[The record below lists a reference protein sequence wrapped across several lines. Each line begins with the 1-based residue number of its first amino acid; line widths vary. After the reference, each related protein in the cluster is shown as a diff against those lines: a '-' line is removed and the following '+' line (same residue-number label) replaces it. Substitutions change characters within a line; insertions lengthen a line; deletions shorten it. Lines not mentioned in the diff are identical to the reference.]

1 MAVEPRE
8 NVPLAPFT
16 TLGVGGP
23 ARFYA
28 RVDDASAL
36 AAALEWAERRD
47 LPVLV
52 LGGGS
57 NLVLADDGHSG
68 LVIHLAMR
76 GVAARPSGDAMDV
89 TAAAGEQWD
98 ALAAFAADKGWA
110 GIECLSGIP
119 GLVGATPIQNVGAY
133 GQDVSETIV
142 AVEAMDVRSRA
153 RVTFDNQACRF
164 GYRMSRFKS
173 DDRGRYVVMG
183 VTFRLRPGG
192 APALKYAELSRHF
205 AERGVASPTLL
216 ETRQAVIEV
225 RRRKSMVLDP
235 ADPNARSVGSFF
247 MNPVIADR
255 EFEGLAARII
265 ADGVAATPDEI
276 PHYPGGPG
284 RLKLSAAWLIERAGF
299 RRGYQQGPVGLSEK
313 HTLAIVNR
321 GGATAA
327 DVVALAR
334 EVRDGVRDRFG
345 ISLHP
350 EPVFVG
356 IGLD

>member
-1 MAVEPRE
+1 MAADPRE
-8 NVPLAPFT
+8 NMPLAPFT

-23 ARFYA
+23 ARFYV
-28 RVDDASAL
+28 RVEDAGAL
-36 AAALEWAERRD
+36 SAALDWADRRRV
-47 LPVLV
+47 PVLV

-57 NLVLADDGHSG
+57 NLVLADEGHPG

-76 GVAARPSGDAMDV
+76 GVAARPAGDAVDV

-98 ALAAFAADKGWA
+98 PLVAFAADKGWA

-142 AVEAMDVRSRA
+142 AVEAMDLRSRA
-153 RVTFDNQACRF
+153 RVTFDNAACGF
-164 GYRMSRFKS
+164 GYRTSRFKAG
-173 DDRGRYVVMG
+173 DRGRYVVIG

-192 APALKYAELSRHF
+192 PPAVKYAELGRHF
-205 AERGVASPTLL
+205 AERGIPAPSLA

-225 RRRKSMVLDP
+225 RRRKAMVLDA
-235 ADPNARSVGSFF
+235 ADPDARSVGSFF
-247 MNPVIADR
+247 MNPVLAAGD
-255 EFEGLAARII
+255 FEGLAARIV
-265 ADGVAATPDEI
+265 ADGVAASAEEI

-284 RLKLSAAWLIERAGF
+284 RVKLSAAWLIERAGF
-299 RRGYQQGPVGLSEK
+299 MRGYRRGPVGLSEK

-321 GGATAA
+321 GGATAS

-345 ISLHP
+345 ITLHP

-356 IGLD
+356 IGMD